1 MMVKKAF
8 SINLNVQHVNG
19 MTHFNL
25 AVHSGKLVKTRRR
38 YAWLLDNLEYL
49 EVDPYFLK
57 MHFCKSL
64 EAQFFYTYHNF
75 ELYQVPELS
84 QIHGSFYSIWLLA
97 TELRRI

>member
-1 MMVKKAF
+1 MVKNAF
-8 SINLNVQHVNG
+8 SINFNAQLANG

-25 AVHSGKLVKTRRR
+25 AVHSGKLVKSSRR

-64 EAQFFYTYHNF
+64 EAQFFF
-75 ELYQVPELS
+75 
-84 QIHGSFYSIWLLA
+84 IHTTISNYIRFQSSVRLMEVFIAFGCLQRS
-97 TELRRI
+97 

>member
-1 MMVKKAF
+1 MKKAF

-49 EVDPYFLK
+49 KVDP
-57 MHFCKSL
+57 
-64 EAQFFYTYHNF
+64 
-75 ELYQVPELS
+75 
-84 QIHGSFYSIWLLA
+84 
-97 TELRRI
+97 

>member
-1 MMVKKAF
+1 MMVKNAF
-8 SINLNVQHVNG
+8 SINFNAQLANG

-25 AVHSGKLVKTRRR
+25 AVHSGKLVKSSRR

-64 EAQFFYTYHNF
+64 EAQFF
-75 ELYQVPELS
+75 LYIPQFRIIS
-84 QIHGSFYSIWLLA
+84 GSRAQSD
-97 TELRRI
+97 